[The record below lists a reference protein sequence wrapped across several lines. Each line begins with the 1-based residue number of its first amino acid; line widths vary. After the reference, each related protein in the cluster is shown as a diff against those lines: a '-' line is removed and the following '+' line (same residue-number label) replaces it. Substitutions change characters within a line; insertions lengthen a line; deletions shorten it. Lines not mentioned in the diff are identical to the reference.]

1 MQLFKINIFGSA
13 AAASVFSNK
22 DLNDIMKIVNSL
34 EEAVLLIKSITITV
48 KNEPKK
54 KDAEGLRM
62 LTALLASSLLRCMLS
77 GIEIIRAGE
86 GARNN

>member
-1 MQLFKINIFGSA
+1 MQLFKINIFGST

-34 EEAVLLIKSITITV
+34 EEAVLLIKSVTITV

-54 KDAEGLRM
+54 KEAEGLGM
-62 LTALLASSLLRCMLS
+62 LTASLASSLLRCMLS
-77 GIEIIRAGE
+77 EIEIIRTGE